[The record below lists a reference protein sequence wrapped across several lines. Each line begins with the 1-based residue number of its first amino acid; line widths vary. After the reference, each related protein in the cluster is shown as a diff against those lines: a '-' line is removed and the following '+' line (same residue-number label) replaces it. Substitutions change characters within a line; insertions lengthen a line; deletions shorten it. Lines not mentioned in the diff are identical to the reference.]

1 MRDFPTHYGTWAVVA
16 GASEGLGAAFAT
28 ELAKRG
34 MQLVLVARRAEL
46 LEAVAARLRN
56 EHGVEVRILVLD
68 LANADL
74 GRALSDATADL
85 ELGVIVYNAAFVTV
99 AGFLDLEDDA
109 LDQLLHV
116 NVQGPVRFLRALLPP
131 MRERGRGAVVLM
143 SSLASMQ
150 GSPRIAAYAA
160 SKAFNTVLGE
170 SLWHELREHGIE
182 VLVCCAGAITT
193 PRYLKSTDRVP
204 PGTMTPDAVAR
215 ETLDALGKGPRVVP
229 GALNRL
235 FAVLFDRLLPRRTA
249 IRLMAENTKDLT

>member
-1 MRDFPTHYGTWAVVA
+1 MPDFRARYGDWAAVA

-28 ELAKRG
+28 ELARRG
-34 MQLVLVARRAEL
+34 LHLLLIARRGDVLGTLAD
-46 LEAVAARLRN
+46 RLRQD
-56 EHGVEVRILVLD
+56 HGIEVRVLVLD
-68 LANADL
+68 LASPNLAEE
-74 GRALSDATADL
+74 LSEATADL
-85 ELGVIVYNAAFVTV
+85 DLGVIVYNAAFVPV
-99 AGFLDLEDDA
+99 ASFVDLEDEA

-116 NVQGPVRFLRALLPP
+116 NVQGPVTFLRALLPP

-143 SSLASMQ
+143 SSLAGMQ

-170 SLWHELREHGIE
+170 SLWHELREHGID
-182 VLVCCAGAITT
+182 VVVSCAGAITT
-193 PRYLKSTDRVP
+193 PRYLNSTSRIP
-204 PGTMTPDAVAR
+204 PGTMKPDAVAR

-229 GALNRL
+229 GGLNRF